1 MVEKHLTGKT
11 AWVTGS
17 SRGIGKEI
25 AVHLARCGAN
35 IIVHGSTLDSS
46 QAFKEGE
53 SLPAIAKSIA
63 REMGVETLH
72 VCGDLTD
79 PAVVKDLVS
88 QIRSRF
94 GHIDI
99 LVNNAGGDIGAKGV
113 RAPKAGRPD
122 ENDAIFI
129 SLEDLKIILDRN
141 ILTCIY
147 ACREV
152 VPDMIERKSGW
163 VVNIG
168 SIAGLTGLREGA
180 IYSTSKAAVHEY
192 TRCLA
197 VMLRPHGVYAN
208 AIAPG
213 DTLTERFKASRPL
226 EDSRLKNLGSL
237 ERYGLP
243 IEVAKAVEFLVS
255 EASSYITGQI
265 IRVDGG
271 KQTWPS

>member
-1 MVEKHLTGKT
+1 MAEKHLTGKT
-11 AWVTGS
+11 AWITGS

-25 AVHLARCGAN
+25 AAHLARCGAN
-35 IIVHGSTLDSS
+35 IIVHGSTLGSP
-46 QAFKEGE
+46 QAFNEGE
-53 SLPAIAKSIA
+53 SLPAIAKNIA

-72 VCGDLTD
+72 VCGDLAD

-88 QIRSRF
+88 QIRNRF
-94 GHIDI
+94 GRIDI

-113 RAPKAGRPD
+113 RAPKAGKPD
-122 ENDAIFI
+122 ENNAVFI

-141 ILTCIY
+141 LLTCIY

-152 VPDMIERKSGW
+152 VPEMIERKSGW

-168 SIAGLTGLREGA
+168 SIAGLTGLSEGA

-237 ERYGLP
+237 ERYGWP
-243 IEVAKAVEFLVS
+243 IEVAKTVEFLVS